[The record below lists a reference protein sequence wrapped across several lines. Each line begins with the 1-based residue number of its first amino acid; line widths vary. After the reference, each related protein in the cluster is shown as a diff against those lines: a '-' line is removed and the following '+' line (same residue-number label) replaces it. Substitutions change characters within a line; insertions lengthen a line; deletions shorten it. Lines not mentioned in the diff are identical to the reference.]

1 MRSHLRIRAVALLAL
16 ISASLALASATA
28 AHTHIEVGDYV
39 LSIGWLNEPTFVGQ
53 PNGVEVTVEDHDEQP
68 VTDLVEGD
76 LMVVVSTAGQDSPS
90 LPLAPGFNLE
100 AGFGTPGQYDTEL
113 VPTTPGEYS
122 FHVTGSIHDQ
132 PVDLTVT
139 SGEDTFS
146 PVRTSTD
153 VEFPVK
159 VPTLADVA
167 TRLDRIDGR
176 IEALQ
181 SDAPGADALVAAEAA
196 ADAARTAGA
205 TADRALLTGLVVG
218 GAGVVLA
225 VIAIVVVL
233 RAGRR
238 GAGTG

>member
-1 MRSHLRIRAVALLAL
+1 MRSQLRIRAVTVLAL
-16 ISASLALASATA
+16 AAASLALAPATA
-28 AHTHIEVGDYV
+28 AHTHLEVGDYH
-39 LSIGWLNEPTFVGQ
+39 LSIGWLNEPTFVGL
-53 PNGVEVTVEDHDEQP
+53 PNGVEVIVEDRDEQP
-68 VTDLVEGD
+68 VTDLAEGD

-100 AGFGTPGQYDTEL
+100 AGFGTPGQYEAEL
-113 VPTTPGEYS
+113 VPTTPGEYT
-122 FHVTGSIHDQ
+122 FHFAGSIHDQ
-132 PVDLTVT
+132 SVDITVT
-139 SGEDTFS
+139 SGEETFS
-146 PVRTSTD
+146 PVRTSGD